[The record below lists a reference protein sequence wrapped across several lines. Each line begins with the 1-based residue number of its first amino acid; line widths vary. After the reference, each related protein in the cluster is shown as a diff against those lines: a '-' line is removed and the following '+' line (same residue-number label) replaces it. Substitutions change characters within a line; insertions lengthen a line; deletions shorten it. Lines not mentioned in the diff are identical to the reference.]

1 MNIATD
7 VNRCSDCDYVGLL
20 LENLSG
26 LGYCVLGF
34 LAEEFHFLLIEDL
47 ALFGTQNIL
56 IDGG

>member
-20 LENLSG
+20 LEDLF
-26 LGYCVLGF
+26 GF